1 MKDLIELKSRGEE
14 HNYLRKLKKADGS
27 ESHTYMLK
35 TSTYTMRRSGLTDKK
50 KKFIDPAGGP
60 MIVEGEYLEEAE
72 AVVKSIDHVMGQ
84 GYAITFE
91 VPTEPVDEQ
100 ELIDAIVNI

>member
-14 HNYLRKLKKADGS
+14 HNYLRRLVKPDGS
-27 ESHTYMLK
+27 ESMTYLLK
-35 TSTYTMRRSGLTDKK
+35 TSTYMMRSGNMPNGKL
-50 KKFIDPAGGP
+50 FIDPAGGP
-60 MIVEGEYLEEAE
+60 RIVEGSYLEEAG
-72 AVVKSIDHVMGQ
+72 AVVKSIDYVMGQ

-91 VPTEPVDEQ
+91 ATPEEEQ

>member
-14 HNYLRKLKKADGS
+14 HNYLRRLVKPDGS

-35 TSTYTMRRSGLTDKK
+35 TSTYMMRSGNMPNGKL
-50 KKFIDPAGGP
+50 FIDPAGGP

-72 AVVKSIDHVMGQ
+72 AVVKYIDHVMGQ

-91 VPTEPVDEQ
+91 VTPEE
-100 ELIDAIVNI
+100 E

>member
-27 ESHTYMLK
+27 ESMTYLLK
-35 TSTYTMRRSGLTDKK
+35 TSTYMMRSGNMPNGKL
-50 KKFIDPAGGP
+50 FIDPAGGP

-91 VPTEPVDEQ
+91 VTPEEEQ

>member
-1 MKDLIELKSRGEE
+1 MKNLIELKSKGEE
-14 HNYLRKLKKADGS
+14 HNYLKRLVKPDGS
-27 ESHTYMLK
+27 ESYTYMLK
-35 TSTYTMRRSGLTDKK
+35 TSIYTIKSGITDKK
-50 KKFIDPAGGP
+50 KKFIDPSGGP

-72 AVVKSIDHVMGQ
+72 AVVKSIDYVMGQ

-91 VPTEPVDEQ
+91 SIAKEEQ

>member
-1 MKDLIELKSRGEE
+1 MKDSIELKSRGDE
-14 HNYLRKLKKADGS
+14 HNYLRKLNRTDGT
-27 ESHTYMLK
+27 ESYTYLLK
-35 TSTYTMRRSGLTDKK
+35 TSTYYMRSGYTEKK
-50 KKFIDPAGGP
+50 KMFIDPSGGP

-72 AVVKSIDHVMGQ
+72 AVVKSINHISGK

-100 ELIDAIVNI
+100 ELMSAIVDI

>member
-1 MKDLIELKSRGEE
+1 MKDLIELKSRYEE
-14 HNYLRKLKKADGS
+14 HNYLRKLAKPDGS
-27 ESHTYMLK
+27 ESRTYMLK
-35 TSTYTMRRSGLTDKK
+35 TSTYTMRSGMDKK

-60 MIVEGEYLEEAE
+60 MIVEGEYLEEAG

-84 GYAITFE
+84 GYAITFGVTPE
-91 VPTEPVDEQ
+91 E

>member
-1 MKDLIELKSRGEE
+1 MKDLIELKSRYEE
-14 HNYLRKLKKADGS
+14 HNYLRKLAKPDGS
-27 ESHTYMLK
+27 ESRTYMLK
-35 TSTYTMRRSGLTDKK
+35 TSTYTMRSGMTDKK
-50 KKFIDPAGGP
+50 KKFIDPSGGP

-91 VPTEPVDEQ
+91 VTPEEEK

>member
-14 HNYLRKLKKADGS
+14 HNYLRRLVKPDGS
-27 ESHTYMLK
+27 KSHTYMLK
-35 TSTYTMRRSGLTDKK
+35 TSTYIIRSGLTDKK
-50 KKFIDPAGGP
+50 KKFIEPSGGP

-72 AVVKSIDHVMGQ
+72 EVVKSIDYVMGQ

-91 VPTEPVDEQ
+91 VTPEEEQ

>member
-27 ESHTYMLK
+27 ESMTYLLK
-35 TSTYTMRRSGLTDKK
+35 TSTYMMRSGNMPNGKL
-50 KKFIDPAGGP
+50 FIDPAGGP
-60 MIVEGEYLEEAE
+60 MIIVGSYLEEAE

-91 VPTEPVDEQ
+91 VTPEEEQ

>member
-1 MKDLIELKSRGEE
+1 MENIIKLNSRGEE
-14 HNYLRKLKKADGS
+14 HNYLRRLAKPDGS
-27 ESHTYMLK
+27 ESCTYMLK
-35 TSTYTMRRSGLTDKK
+35 TSTYTMRSGLTDKK
-50 KKFIDPAGGP
+50 KKFIDPLGGP

-91 VPTEPVDEQ
+91 VTPEEEQ

>member
-27 ESHTYMLK
+27 ESMTYLLKTPTYM
-35 TSTYTMRRSGLTDKK
+35 MRSGNMPNGKL
-50 KKFIDPAGGP
+50 FIDPAGGP
-60 MIVEGEYLEEAE
+60 MIIVGSYLEEAE
-72 AVVKSIDHVMGQ
+72 AVVKSIDHVMGM
-84 GYAITFE
+84 GYTITFE
-91 VPTEPVDEQ
+91 VPPEEEQ

>member
-1 MKDLIELKSRGEE
+1 
-14 HNYLRKLKKADGS
+14 
-27 ESHTYMLK
+27 
-35 TSTYTMRRSGLTDKK
+35 
-50 KKFIDPAGGP
+50 

-72 AVVKSIDHVMGQ
+72 AVVKSIDHVMGV

-91 VPTEPVDEQ
+91 VTPKEEQ

>member
-14 HNYLRKLKKADGS
+14 HNYLRRLVKPDGS
-27 ESHTYMLK
+27 KSHTYMLK
-35 TSTYTMRRSGLTDKK
+35 TSTYTIRSGLTGKS
-50 KKFIDPAGGP
+50 KKFIDPSGGP
-60 MIVEGEYLEEAE
+60 MIVEGEHLEEAE
-72 AVVKSIDHVMGQ
+72 AVVKSIDYVMGV

-91 VPTEPVDEQ
+91 VTPKEEQ

>member
-27 ESHTYMLK
+27 ESMTYLLK
-35 TSTYTMRRSGLTDKK
+35 TSTYMMRSGNMPNGKL
-50 KKFIDPAGGP
+50 FIDPAGGP

-91 VPTEPVDEQ
+91 VTPEEGQ

>member
-1 MKDLIELKSRGEE
+1 MKDLIELKSRYEE
-14 HNYLRKLKKADGS
+14 HNYLRKLAKPDGS
-27 ESHTYMLK
+27 ESRTYMLK
-35 TSTYTMRRSGLTDKK
+35 TSTYTMRSGMTDKK

-60 MIVEGEYLEEAE
+60 MIVEGEYLEEAG
-72 AVVKSIDHVMGQ
+72 AVVKSINHVMGQ

-91 VPTEPVDEQ
+91 VTPEEEK

>member
-14 HNYLRKLKKADGS
+14 HNYLRRLVKPDDSK
-27 ESHTYMLK
+27 SHTYMLK
-35 TSTYTMRRSGLTDKK
+35 TSTYTMRSGLTGKS
-50 KKFIDPAGGP
+50 KKFIDPSGGP

-72 AVVKSIDHVMGQ
+72 AVVKSIDHVMGV

-91 VPTEPVDEQ
+91 VTPKEEQ
-100 ELIDAIVNI
+100 ELIDAIMNI

>member
-14 HNYLRKLKKADGS
+14 HNYLRRLVKPDGS
-27 ESHTYMLK
+27 KSHTYMLK
-35 TSTYTMRRSGLTDKK
+35 TSTYIIRSGLTDKK
-50 KKFIDPAGGP
+50 KKFIDPPGGP

-72 AVVKSIDHVMGQ
+72 AVVKFIDYVIGV

-91 VPTEPVDEQ
+91 VTPEEEQ
-100 ELIDAIVNI
+100 ELVDAIVNI